1 MTTTTT
7 STISTNGYSA
17 EFLATVNPKTKSTA
31 DMQLTED
38 RFLKLLTTQL
48 KNQDPLNP
56 LDNAQMTS
64 QMAQISTVNG
74 IEKLN
79 STLTK
84 LMSNSTDSQAMQA
97 ASILGHQVLVEGSGI
112 TLPQDGQTIGAV
124 DFPQAVDNASIVIK
138 DANGLVVRT
147 IQMGDQQAGLGE
159 FIWDGKNDAGE
170 QLAAGRYSF
179 SVSAEQGGESIS
191 AKTLELASVTGV
203 LRESTGIK
211 LELGQLGN
219 FNFADIRQIY

>member
-1 MTTTTT
+1 MNATTATT
-7 STISTNGYSA
+7 SSNALPA
-17 EFLATVNPKTKSTA
+17 EFLATVNPKTKTTSEIDNA
-31 DMQLTED
+31 EN
-38 RFLKLLTTQL
+38 RFLRLLTTQL

-79 STLTK
+79 STLSK

-112 TLPQDGQTIGAV
+112 TLPQDGQSLGAV
-124 DFPQAVDNASIVIK
+124 DFPQAVDNASITIK

-147 IQMGDQQAGLGE
+147 IPMGDQQAGLGE
-159 FIWDGKNDAGE
+159 FVWDGKNDAGV
-170 QLAAGRYSF
+170 QLVPGRYSF
-179 SVSAEQGGESIS
+179 SVSAEQGGESVS

-203 LRESTGIK
+203 LRESTGVR

-219 FNFADIRQIY
+219 FNLADIRQIY

>member
-7 STISTNGYSA
+7 SATSTNGYSA

-31 DMQLTED
+31 DMQVTED

-97 ASILGHQVLVEGSGI
+97 ASILGHQVLVEGSGM

-124 DFPQAVDNASIVIK
+124 DFPQAVDNASITIK

-147 IQMGDQQAGLGE
+147 IPMGDQAAGLGE
-159 FIWDGKNDAGE
+159 FVWDGKNDAGE
-170 QLAAGRYSF
+170 PLVAGRYSF
-179 SVSAEQGGESIS
+179 SVSAEQGGESVS

-203 LRESTGIK
+203 LRESTGIR

-219 FNFADIRQIY
+219 FNMADIRQIY